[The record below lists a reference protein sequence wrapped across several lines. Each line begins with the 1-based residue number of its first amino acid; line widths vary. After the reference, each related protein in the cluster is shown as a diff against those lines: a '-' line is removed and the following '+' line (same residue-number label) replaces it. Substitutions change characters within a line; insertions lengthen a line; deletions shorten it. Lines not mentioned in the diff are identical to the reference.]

1 MSEEEI
7 HQWLVDC
14 FGSEQGEKAW
24 HNFENLPFDIREHIK
39 ERCGIGGLPTP
50 GEVHAMM
57 QAFSTGGLNN
67 PLEMRVTLEDGPI
80 NKKLAQSIAIQRST
94 SDGGTVNAE
103 VADCARR
110 ALSQANLWL
119 DTSCNLNPAPG
130 TPDILSRSDW
140 IEGTIDSWV
149 KFANPVAKSV
159 CEAFTSVISARFGD
173 SQDTEV
179 DGIYDGIMPIPMPD
193 EVKQPDQFMRLLG
206 NTSFAMQLG
215 YAAGALSH
223 EVHGSFDQGIALLNN
238 PAGGLIPY
246 NCIDYAK
253 TWGLDVTEVMNY
265 LALRELAHA
274 RLFASVPWLMPRFEA
289 LIIKYADG
297 ISIDLDAVEDQL
309 RDIQEM
315 DPEAVSG
322 AVDISKV
329 ADTDTEGQKQALR
342 GLETLLA
349 LTEGW
354 VDCVIWRAGMAHIP
368 HIDQLREMMRRERA
382 AGGPSEITFE
392 SLIGLRLRPRR
403 MREAAALWDSITN
416 EKGIEER
423 DSMWNHPDLL
433 PDLPESQDEANASD
447 KKTNTTDEN
456 STDNN
461 NKQID
466 SADSTNKDEASKSYE
481 ADSTDNEESSASKID
496 NDESE
501 HENSYENKKN
511 DNVET
516 NAEINAESNSESETE
531 TNKESKE
538 SSMNMPNL
546 EDFKNSEDLEK
557 KLKDVN
563 WDDEL
568 SKLLASNDTSDDES
582 DDANNNADE
591 DSDNGETDSDSNP
604 DSDINK

>member
-1 MSEEEI
+1 
-7 HQWLVDC
+7 
-14 FGSEQGEKAW
+14 
-24 HNFENLPFDIREHIK
+24 
-39 ERCGIGGLPTP
+39 
-50 GEVHAMM
+50 
-57 QAFSTGGLNN
+57 
-67 PLEMRVTLEDGPI
+67 
-80 NKKLAQSIAIQRST
+80 
-94 SDGGTVNAE
+94 
-103 VADCARR
+103 
-110 ALSQANLWL
+110 
-119 DTSCNLNPAPG
+119 
-130 TPDILSRSDW
+130 
-140 IEGTIDSWV
+140 
-149 KFANPVAKSV
+149 
-159 CEAFTSVISARFGD
+159 
-173 SQDTEV
+173 
-179 DGIYDGIMPIPMPD
+179 
-193 EVKQPDQFMRLLG
+193 
-206 NTSFAMQLG
+206 
-215 YAAGALSH
+215 
-223 EVHGSFDQGIALLNN
+223 
-238 PAGGLIPY
+238 
-246 NCIDYAK
+246 
-253 TWGLDVTEVMNY
+253 
-265 LALRELAHA
+265 
-274 RLFASVPWLMPRFEA
+274 
-289 LIIKYADG
+289 
-297 ISIDLDAVEDQL
+297 
-309 RDIQEM
+309 
-315 DPEAVSG
+315 
-322 AVDISKV
+322 
-329 ADTDTEGQKQALR
+329 
-342 GLETLLA
+342 TLLA

-403 MREAAALWDSITN
+403 MREAAALWDSITS

-461 NKQID
+461 KQID

-496 NDESE
+496 NDKSE

-511 DNVET
+511 DNVEA

-538 SSMNMPNL
+538 SSINMPNL

-568 SKLLASNDTSDDES
+568 SKLLASNDTSDYES

>member
-466 SADSTNKDEASKSYE
+466 SADSTNKDELSKSYE

>member
-329 ADTDTEGQKQALR
+329 ADTETEGQKQALR

-433 PDLPESQDEANASD
+433 PDLPESQDEAKASD

-466 SADSTNKDEASKSYE
+466 SADSTNKDELSKSYE

>member
-329 ADTDTEGQKQALR
+329 ADTETEGQKQALR

-466 SADSTNKDEASKSYE
+466 SADSTNKDELSKSYE

>member
-103 VADCARR
+103 VADCVRR

-329 ADTDTEGQKQALR
+329 ADTETEGQKQALR

-433 PDLPESQDEANASD
+433 PDLPESQDEESASD

-466 SADSTNKDEASKSYE
+466 SADSTNKDELSKSYE

>member
-329 ADTDTEGQKQALR
+329 ADTETEGQKQALK

-466 SADSTNKDEASKSYE
+466 SADSTNKDELSKSYE

>member
-403 MREAAALWDSITN
+403 MREAAALWDSITS

-433 PDLPESQDEANASD
+433 PDLPESQDEESASD

-466 SADSTNKDEASKSYE
+466 SADSKNKDELSKSYE

-511 DNVET
+511 DNVEA

-538 SSMNMPNL
+538 SSINMPNL

-591 DSDNGETDSDSNP
+591 DSYNGETDSDSNP

>member
-14 FGSEQGEKAW
+14 FGSEQGERAW

-159 CEAFTSVISARFGD
+159 GEAFTSVISAKFGD

-329 ADTDTEGQKQALR
+329 ADTETEGQKQALR

-466 SADSTNKDEASKSYE
+466 SADSTNKDELSKSYE

>member
-329 ADTDTEGQKQALR
+329 ADTETEGQKQALR

-461 NKQID
+461 KQID

-568 SKLLASNDTSDDES
+568 SKLLASNDTSDDAS